1 MSRKAITLADPIVCQ
16 GISVRTTNRDE
27 VREETAKLGGL
38 WQKFYQQHMTQ
49 LNEGADIYGVY
60 HHYKSDDTG
69 AFDVVASWK
78 QGEYQGQIDGIADI
92 ETVTIPAGKYLVFS
106 EKGKMPDMIIDAWET
121 VWTYFNDPNCEHTCT
136 YEVDFEQYIGGNLE
150 FGQVDLYIGIE

>member
-1 MSRKAITLADPIVCQ
+1 MSRTAITLADPIICQ

-38 WQKFYQQHMTQ
+38 WQNFYQQHITQ

-60 HHYKSDDTG
+60 HQYESDDTG

-78 QGEYQGQIDGIADI
+78 QGEHQGQIDEIENL

-106 EKGKMPDMIIDAWET
+106 EKGKMPDMIIDAWER
-121 VWTYFNDPNCEHTCT
+121 VWTYFNKPDCEHTRT